1 MSSNETL
8 PPPSPEE
15 ITPPQVV
22 VSRRESGEIRVCG
35 VLLRFKP
42 LKSLAFLAGQHTPQG
57 ISVSKT

>member
-8 PPPSPEE
+8 PPPPPEE

-22 VSRRESGEIRVCG
+22 VSRREGGEIRVDG

-42 LKSLAFLAGQHTPQG
+42 LKSLAFLAGQHCT
-57 ISVSKT
+57 